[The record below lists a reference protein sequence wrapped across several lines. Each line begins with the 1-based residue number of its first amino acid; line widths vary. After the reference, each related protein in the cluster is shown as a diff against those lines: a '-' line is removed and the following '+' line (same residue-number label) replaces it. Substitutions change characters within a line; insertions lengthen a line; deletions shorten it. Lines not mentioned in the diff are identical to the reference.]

1 MTDRNDYITRKLTWI
16 DEQQKL
22 QVIAD
27 IQVVNKFNQPL
38 VILGDSGMGKT
49 RLMEQL
55 GALPNLRV
63 QPGILE

>member
-1 MTDRNDYITRKLTWI
+1 VTDRNDYITRKLTWI

-55 GALPNLRV
+55 ARISHHLIV
-63 QPGILE
+63 

>member
-55 GALPNLRV
+55 ARISHHLIV
-63 QPGILE
+63 

>member
-1 MTDRNDYITRKLTWI
+1 MTDRSDYIARKLTWI

-55 GALPNLRV
+55 ARISHHLIV
-63 QPGILE
+63 

>member
-1 MTDRNDYITRKLTWI
+1 MTDRNDYIARKLTWI

-38 VILGDSGMGKT
+38 VMLGDSGMGKT
-49 RLMEQL
+49 RFMEQL

>member
-1 MTDRNDYITRKLTWI
+1 MTDRNDYIARKLTWI

-38 VILGDSGMGKT
+38 VMLGDSGMGKT
-49 RLMEQL
+49 RLMGQL

>member
-1 MTDRNDYITRKLTWI
+1 MTDRSDYIARKLTWI

-22 QVIAD
+22 QVITD
-27 IQVVNKFNQPL
+27 NQVVNKFNQPL

-55 GALPNLRV
+55 ARISHHLIV
-63 QPGILE
+63 